1 MLGWAGK
8 LLYIGAVLV
17 VLGVLLRIG
26 GYNDTNGFLQGPLSS
41 GITPDAFMRFG
52 AVCALFAIA
61 LGVLEIARNSSSRGG
76 SD

>member
-8 LLYIGAVLV
+8 LLYIGAVFVALA
-17 VLGVLLRIG
+17 VLLRVL
-26 GYNDTNGFLQGPLSS
+26 GYNDTHGFLQPPLTN

-52 AVCALFAIA
+52 SVCALFAIA
-61 LGVLEIARNSSSRGG
+61 LGVLEIAKNSSHGG